1 MKYSEQAIV
10 FPCAGEQLLGIVA
23 QPEQAESTG
32 VLIIVGGRSIVAA
45 AIASSFCCRVRW
57 QLPATRQCVSTTG
70 GWATAPASCAISEAV
85 ESDIAAAVDAF
96 MAASPELERIVL
108 WGLCDA
114 ASASLL
120 YLHAHKDERLGGLVL
135 LNPWVRSEAT
145 LARAHIKHY
154 CPAPAATGVLA
165 QAVEWQPGYWARHWR
180 FAREFEKCT
189 ANQLAGKPG
198 TLLPG
203 KMCCAMTESVLPTLL
218 ILSGNDYTAKEFVE
232 ATQIAPA
239 WQQVLAQKRVSTC
252 ELADADHTFSSA
264 SGVWLSK
271 KQRLAGCR
279 SRCSTDAGVTGH
291 ASRISGFR
299 SILLPPPSQ
308 GYLCCRMATSPQVVT
323 IQRTYR
329 VERPWQGRA
338 STSAGAAMHWVK
350 PIGGRSDG
358 NALLAPAYHCVTM
371 LDPALALGSDVQ
383 LYPLS
388 ADLVPI
394 IPALDQLLERSGKP
408 VKVLFTH
415 FLVCPRLLRVETM
428 V

>member
-32 VLIIVGGRSIVAA
+32 VLIIVGGPQYRGGSH
-45 AIASSFCCRVRW
+45 
-57 QLPATRQCVSTTG
+57 RQFLLLSRAL
-70 GWATAPASCAISEAV
+70 ATAGYPAMRFDYRGMGDSTGELRNFEAV

-120 YLHAHKDERLGGLVL
+120 YLHALKDERLGGLVL

-154 CPAPAATGVLA
+154 YVQRLLQPEFWRKLLSGNLGIGRAIGGLLGSLKNARQTNSPAN
-165 QAVEWQPGYWARHWR
+165 
-180 FAREFEKCT
+180 RELSFQE
-189 ANQLAGKPG
+189 
-198 TLLPG
+198 

-239 WQQVLAQKRVSTC
+239 WQQVLTQKRVSRC

-264 SGVWLSK
+264 SW
-271 KQRLAGCR
+271 RLA
-279 SRCSTDAGVTGH
+279 VEE
-291 ASRISGFR
+291 
-299 SILLPPPSQ
+299 
-308 GYLCCRMATSPQVVT
+308 AT
-323 IQRTYR
+323 
-329 VERPWQGRA
+329 
-338 STSAGAAMHWVK
+338 
-350 PIGGRSDG
+350 
-358 NALLAPAYHCVTM
+358 
-371 LDPALALGSDVQ
+371 LGWLQKSMQ
-383 LYPLS
+383 
-388 ADLVPI
+388 
-394 IPALDQLLERSGKP
+394 
-408 VKVLFTH
+408 H
-415 FLVCPRLLRVETM
+415 
-428 V
+428 